1 MAGGFVDN
9 PSLFGGFVSGAVDNA
24 VASITGGVVSN
35 VTQQVPGA
43 LGNPANFS
51 RGVS

>member
-1 MAGGFVDN
+1 MLLLGV
-9 PSLFGGFVSGAVDNA
+9 
-24 VASITGGVVSN
+24 TGGVVSN

-51 RGVS
+51 RGVL